1 MNETKRSFSFD
12 DENIDTSF
20 YVPSSKKK
28 KINDQL
34 SPEGVENIYELAD
47 SIRMSFGNRLDN
59 SGRGII
65 QSPTFKAIWVWKSWI
80 HWCICMFFI
89 DIWVNSIVLL
99 TKHENYPF
107 ISIKSKFPSI
117 LITKHFQFF
126 IKKFISIKLKIQK
139 PPNQFAKPTQ
149 NEIITKAS

>member
-65 QSPTFKAIWVWKSWI
+65 QSPTFKAI
-80 HWCICMFFI
+80 
-89 DIWVNSIVLL
+89 
-99 TKHENYPF
+99 
-107 ISIKSKFPSI
+107 
-117 LITKHFQFF
+117 
-126 IKKFISIKLKIQK
+126 
-139 PPNQFAKPTQ
+139 
-149 NEIITKAS
+149 